1 MHEAYEAAPILEK
14 LPLTIESIACYD
26 DILLVG
32 TKQGHLLQY
41 KVKKVK
47 GSGESK
53 FEVNLERSNKAFA
66 KKPITQL
73 EAVPELFIL
82 ISLSDNVICVHDLMS
97 FDLVTTVNKT
107 KGATLFSVDLEK
119 PTNLEGKI
127 QYNLRICVTS
137 KRRAQFYYWKNRDFY
152 DLLNELSLYDMP
164 RAMAWCKD
172 SICIGFKRD
181 YFLINSKNGD
191 LKELFPLGS
200 RQLEPLVTKLADNRL
215 ALGRDIM
222 SILINAE
229 GEPTQKHPVKW
240 SDIPVALQHDPPY
253 LIAIL
258 PKYVEIR
265 TIEPQRI
272 IQSIDLSKARFVCHG
287 SGCVYVASANFV
299 WRLAS
304 VPIPQQIRDLLQGKE
319 FELALRL
326 AEMTEEPE
334 LEKQKRI
341 RNIQNLYAFDLFCQ
355 HRFEES
361 MNLFA
366 TLGTDPSN
374 VIGLYPNLLPQEY
387 RNQLEYPDKL
397 PDLEGGDL
405 EKGLLAL
412 IDFLMQKRNEM
423 IVDLNK
429 DISTTAIVEGNS
441 VIKTK
446 KQLSQIIDTTLLKCY
461 LQTNDALV
469 APLLRLQDNNCHIE
483 ESERILKRKEKFSEL
498 IILYQKKGLHQK
510 ALNLLM
516 KQAARP
522 DSQLKGHDRTVSY
535 LQHLGVDHWDLI
547 KEYSEWVLKK
557 HPEDGLKIFTEDLP
571 EVESLPCDKVLDYLE
586 NISTDLAT
594 QYLEHVILHLNNETP
609 DFHNRLIL
617 MYKSHVS
624 QLMKDYINS
633 LPEGHPPN
641 DPGHEPGELGDY
653 RRKLIGFLYKS
664 QCYIPER
671 LLTRF
676 PLDGFYEERAILLGR
691 LGRHE
696 QALGIYIH
704 VLHDTVKAEQYCASH
719 FDGDSESNKDVY
731 VHLLRTLLKPP
742 DPTTLGMAA
751 GQSVPAK
758 PNMPASLKILENHA
772 WKIDT
777 TKALELLPATTRVR
791 DILTYLENV
800 MEHQASRRRQNQVL
814 KSMLY
819 AENLQIQEQR
829 IFHQSIKVNITD
841 EKMCRVCKKRIGD
854 SAFARY
860 PNGVIVHYYC
870 CKDNKVCPV
879 DV

>member
-1 MHEAYEAAPILEK
+1 MHASYEASPILEK
-14 LPLTIESIACYD
+14 LPLAIESIACYE

-41 KVKKVK
+41 KVKRIKT
-47 GSGESK
+47 SDSK

-66 KKPITQL
+66 KKPITQVTYNL
-73 EAVPELFIL
+73 LYDLLLFFFL
-82 ISLSDNVICVHDLMS
+82 IDNVICVHDLTT
-97 FDLVTTVNKT
+97 FGLVTTVNKT
-107 KGATLFSVDLEK
+107 KGATLFTVDLSV
-119 PTNLEGKI
+119 NGKV
-127 QYNLRICVTS
+127 QPNLRICVTS
-137 KRRAQFYYWKNRDFY
+137 KQRRAQFFFWKNREFH
-152 DLLNELSLYDMP
+152 DLLSELGLYDAP
-164 RAMAWCKD
+164 RAMAWCED
-172 SICIGFKRD
+172 SICVGFKRD
-181 YFLINSKNGD
+181 YFLINVKTGD

-200 RQLEPLVTKLADNRL
+200 KQLEPVVTKLSDNRL
-215 ALGRDIM
+215 ALGRDEM
-222 SILINAE
+222 SILINAH

-265 TIEPQRI
+265 TIEPQRM
-272 IQSIDLSKARFVCHG
+272 IQSIDLSKAKFVCHG
-287 SGCVYVASANFV
+287 RLVGCVYVASSNFV

-304 VPIPQQIRDLLQGKE
+304 VSIPQQIRDLLQAKE

-361 MNLFA
+361 MKLFA
-366 TLGTDPSN
+366 KLGTDPSN

-387 RNQLEYPDKL
+387 RNQLEYPAKL
-397 PDLEGGDL
+397 PDLEGSDL

-412 IDFLMQKRNEM
+412 IDFLMEKRNEM
-423 IVDLNK
+423 VVDLTK
-429 DISTTAIVEGNS
+429 EISTTAIVEGNS

-469 APLLRLQDNNCHIE
+469 APLLRLPDNNCHIE

-510 ALNLLM
+510 ALSLLM

-522 DSQLKGHDRTVSY
+522 DSTLKGHDRTVTY
-535 LQHLGVDHWDLI
+535 LQHLGADHWDLI

-586 NISTDLAT
+586 STSEKLAIP
-594 QYLEHVILHLNNETP
+594 YLEHVILHLGNEKS

-617 MYKSHVS
+617 MYKSHVTE
-624 QLMKDYINS
+624 LMKDYLHS
-633 LPEGHPPN
+633 LPEAGHPPSI
-641 DPGHEPGELGDY
+641 PGKEPGELGQY
-653 RRKLIGFLYKS
+653 RNKLLQFLYTS
-664 QCYIPER
+664 QHYIPER

-704 VLHDTVKAEQYCASH
+704 VLHDPVKAEAYCTSH
-719 FDGDSESNKDVY
+719 FDRNSESNKDVF
-731 VHLLRTLLKPP
+731 VQLLKTLLQPP

-751 GQSVPAK
+751 GQCSPAK
-758 PNMPASLKILENHA
+758 PDMSAALRILEKHA

-777 TKALELLPATTRVR
+777 TKALELLPATTRIR
-791 DILTYLENV
+791 DIVTYLENV

-814 KSMLY
+814 KSMLF

-829 IFHQSIKVNITD
+829 IYHQGIKVNITD

-870 CKDNKVCPV
+870 CKD
-879 DV
+879 